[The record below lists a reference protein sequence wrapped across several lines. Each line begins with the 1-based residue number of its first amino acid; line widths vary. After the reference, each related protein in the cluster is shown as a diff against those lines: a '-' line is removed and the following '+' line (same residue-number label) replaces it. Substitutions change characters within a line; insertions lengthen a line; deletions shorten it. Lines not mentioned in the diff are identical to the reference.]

1 MPANRRY
8 LTLTA
13 VSLLFA
19 TACIGGAVTMGMTGK
34 RIWDIPVFGRSES
47 VQPLTNQLSPEK
59 VQRIARSITVKVLSN
74 KTSGSGILVGKKGA
88 NGKKEDIYS
97 VLTNRHVLVPGE
109 PYRIQTP
116 DGKIYQANV
125 VKDVNFKGSDLALLQ
140 FNSAQDYTLAELM
153 SVSTLAVNQQVF
165 AAGFVSDIKKLVFT
179 SGEVSLLPDKAF
191 QDGYQIGYT
200 NNVQKGMSGGPILN
214 QRGEVIGINGII
226 ANPIWGDPYV
236 FKDGSKPNSSEREKM
251 SHYSWGIA
259 IKTAVELSPEF
270 VETNQVKELDR
281 IAEEITVRIDFP
293 NGNGSGA
300 IIAKKNGLFTNNYYI
315 LTAYHVVDEAV
326 KYQVVTPDGR
336 RHSVDYST
344 VKRLPGVD
352 LAVLQFTSNQNYRVA
367 SLASNSVFKEN
378 NITVCVSGWPV
389 SNNNADKPS
398 RLFSVGETINSNSIE
413 LVRKNSSSLTDGYKM
428 VYSNITAGGVSGG
441 PILDIEGQVI
451 GIHGRADG
459 EETID
464 QAGERRPIQ
473 LGYSFGI
480 PISKFLGITSQIGV
494 KIGELKIDYRVFPD
508 LISDGKTIGA
518 KEIRDMLNFSVVFFK
533 IKHLDTFN
541 DPIELTNYAN
551 RLWRTGQYEDALAV
565 LNRAIQIQPKL
576 YQAWYLRGLVLHA
589 QQSSLFN
596 FNKQKS
602 KPTNQEILAS
612 FSMATIIEPKF
623 SAAWLRRGISL
634 QLLER
639 YEEAIESINEG
650 ISLDSKDSRFHQLKG
665 DLLTKIKQYEEAI
678 AAYTRSIELQPD
690 SYASY
695 FNRGLLKY
703 DYKKDQKG
711 ALSDYTEAIKL
722 DPDLVEA
729 YANRG
734 VVRDVL
740 GDTQGALDDY
750 AQAIK
755 LKPDYAEVYA
765 RRGMVHFLLKNKK
778 EALADYEKA
787 IRLKPNYAEAYL
799 ALGSYYFD
807 SENLEA
813 AITSLTK
820 AISLNRN
827 LFAAYSLRA
836 AAYYKRN
843 DIKLNDIQKAIT
855 DFTQAVQI
863 NPDHLKAYQGRG
875 KLYYNIGNY
884 QNAILDFSQVIR
896 PKSNDLE
903 AYNNRGVAYLK
914 INNPQ
919 NALNDFDLVIELNY
933 NLSESYLNR
942 GITKSSLND
951 YSGAINDL
959 TQAIERPSSDNIC
972 TACAYKIR
980 GIAQSQLGN
989 RQGAVADLE
998 KAAQLF
1004 RKQGDMAKYQSA
1016 LDLLRK
1022 VQK

>member
-1 MPANRRY
+1 MPPNRRY

-13 VSLLFA
+13 VSLLFI

-34 RIWDIPVFGRSES
+34 RIWDIPVFRGNES
-47 VQPLTNQLSPEK
+47 AQPLTNQLSSEE

-74 KTSGSGILVGKKGA
+74 KTSGSGILVSKKGA
-88 NGKKEDIYS
+88 NGKKEEIYS

-125 VKDVNFKGSDLALLQ
+125 VKDVNFKGRDLALLQ
-140 FNSAQDYTLAELM
+140 FSSAQDYTLAELM

-165 AAGFVSDIKKLVFT
+165 AAGFVFDAEKLVFT
-179 SGEVSLLPDKAF
+179 TGEVSLLPDKAF

-236 FKDGSKPNSSEREKM
+236 FEDGSKPNSSDREKM
-251 SHYSWGIA
+251 SRYSWGIA
-259 IKTAVELSPEF
+259 IKTAVALAPEF
-270 VETNQVKELDR
+270 IEIDSVKELDR

-300 IIAKKNGLFTNNYYI
+300 IIAKQNGLFTNNYYI
-315 LTAYHVVDEAV
+315 LTAYHVVNEAM
-326 KYQVVTPDGR
+326 KYQVLTLDGR
-336 RHSVDYST
+336 RHLVDYST

-367 SLASNSVFKEN
+367 NLATNSIFKDGN
-378 NITVCVSGWPV
+378 LNFVCVSGWP
-389 SNNNADKPS
+389 SSKNNADKPN
-398 RLFSVGETINSNSIE
+398 RLFSVGEVINSNSIE
-413 LVRKNSSSLTDGYKM
+413 AVRKNSDSLTDGYEM

-441 PILDIEGQVI
+441 PILDTKGQVI

-464 QAGERRPIQ
+464 QAGQQRSIQ

-480 PISKFLGITSQIGV
+480 PISKFLGMTSQIGV
-494 KIGELKIDYRVFPD
+494 KVGKFKNDYPVLPNLLSEENSVLFKQKSTRDILNLV
-508 LISDGKTIGA
+508 IGA
-518 KEIRDMLNFSVVFFK
+518 LK
-533 IKHLDTFN
+533 IKHLDSFN
-541 DPIELTNYAN
+541 DPIELINYAN
-551 RLWRTGQYEDALAV
+551 RLWRIGHNEEALAV
-565 LNRAIQIQPKL
+565 LNRAIEIQPKL
-576 YQAWYLRGLVLHA
+576 YHAWYLRGLVL
-589 QQSSLFN
+589 QSQKSSLFN
-596 FNKQKS
+596 KKKS
-602 KPTNQEILAS
+602 KPTTQEILAS
-612 FSMATIIEPKF
+612 FSVATIIEPRF
-623 SAAWLRRGISL
+623 SPAWRWRGLLL
-634 QLLER
+634 QVLGQHKQ
-639 YEEAIESINEG
+639 AIESINKG
-650 ISLDSKDSRFHQLKG
+650 ISLDSKDSRLHQLKG
-665 DLLTKIKQYEEAI
+665 SSLIKLKRYEEAI
-678 AAYTRSIELQPD
+678 VAYTRSIEIQPN
-690 SYASY
+690 SYAY
-695 FNRGLLKY
+695 FNLGLLEY
-703 DYKKDQKG
+703 AYNKDPKR
-711 ALSDYTEAIKL
+711 ALFYYTEAIKL

-734 VVRDVL
+734 IVRNVL

-755 LKPDYAEVYA
+755 LKPDYAEVYLQ
-765 RRGMVHFLLKNKK
+765 RGVVHFLLKNKK

-787 IRLKPNYAEAYL
+787 IRFKPNYAETYL

-827 LFAAYSLRA
+827 LFVAYSLRA

-843 DIKLNDIQKAIT
+843 NIQNAIA
-855 DFTQAVQI
+855 DFTQAIQL
-863 NPDHLKAYQGRG
+863 NSDHLEAYQGRG
-875 KLYYNIGNY
+875 ELYYNRGEY

-896 PKSNDLE
+896 LKSNDWQ
-903 AYNNRGVAYLK
+903 AYNNRGLSYLK
-914 INNPQ
+914 INNLQ
-919 NALNDFDLVIELNY
+919 NARSDFERVIKLNP
-933 NLSESYLNR
+933 NLAEAYLSS
-942 GITKSSLND
+942 GITRFKLND

-980 GIAQSQLGN
+980 GIAQSKLRN
-989 RQGAVADLE
+989 PQGAVADFE

-1004 RKQGDMAKYQSA
+1004 REEGDMAKYQSA
-1016 LDLLRK
+1016 LDLLME

>member
-1 MPANRRY
+1 M
-8 LTLTA
+8 
-13 VSLLFA
+13 
-19 TACIGGAVTMGMTGK
+19 
-34 RIWDIPVFGRSES
+34 
-47 VQPLTNQLSPEK
+47 
-59 VQRIARSITVKVLSN
+59 
-74 KTSGSGILVGKKGA
+74 
-88 NGKKEDIYS
+88 
-97 VLTNRHVLVPGE
+97 
-109 PYRIQTP
+109 
-116 DGKIYQANV
+116 
-125 VKDVNFKGSDLALLQ
+125 
-140 FNSAQDYTLAELM
+140 
-153 SVSTLAVNQQVF
+153 
-165 AAGFVSDIKKLVFT
+165 
-179 SGEVSLLPDKAF
+179 
-191 QDGYQIGYT
+191 
-200 NNVQKGMSGGPILN
+200 
-214 QRGEVIGINGII
+214 
-226 ANPIWGDPYV
+226 
-236 FKDGSKPNSSEREKM
+236 
-251 SHYSWGIA
+251 
-259 IKTAVELSPEF
+259 
-270 VETNQVKELDR
+270 KELDR

-300 IIAKKNGLFTNNYYI
+300 IIAKQNGFFTNNYYI

-336 RHSVDYST
+336 RHSVDHST

-367 SLASNSVFKEN
+367 SLASNSVKEN
-378 NITVCVSGWPV
+378 NITFVCVSGWPV

-398 RLFSVGETINSNSIE
+398 RLFSVGEIIRPNSIE
-413 LVRKNSSSLTDGYKM
+413 LVRKNSSSLTDGYEM
-428 VYSNITAGGVSGG
+428 VYYNITAGGVSGG
-441 PILDIEGQVI
+441 PILDIDGQVV

-473 LGYSFGI
+473 LGYSFGV
-480 PISKFLGITSQIGV
+480 PINKFLGMTSQIGV
-494 KIGELKIDYRVFPD
+494 KVGELKIDYPVLPNR
-508 LISDGKTIGA
+508 LSDEKSVLSQEKSTRNI
-518 KEIRDMLNFSVVFFK
+518 LNLVIAVFK

-551 RLWRTGQYEDALAV
+551 RLWRIGQYEDALAV
-565 LNRAIQIQPKL
+565 LNRAISIQPKL

-596 FNKQKS
+596 KQKS

-612 FSMATIIEPKF
+612 FSRATSIEPKF
-623 SAAWLRRGISL
+623 SPAWRWQGIFL
-634 QLLER
+634 QELER

-650 ISLDSKDSRFHQLKG
+650 ISLDSKDSRLHQLKG
-665 DLLTKIKQYEEAI
+665 DLLTKIKQYEKAI
-678 AAYTRSIELQPD
+678 AAYTRSIELQPN
-690 SYASY
+690 SYAY
-695 FNRGLLKY
+695 FIRGLLY
-703 DYKKDQKG
+703 DYKKEKDKKR

-729 YANRG
+729 YNRRG
-734 VVRDVL
+734 VIRSEL
-740 GDTQGALDDY
+740 GDTQGALEDY
-750 AQAIK
+750 EKAIK
-755 LKPDYAEVYA
+755 LKPDYAEVYVW
-765 RRGMVHFLLKNKK
+765 RGAVHFKLKNKK

-787 IRLKPNYAEAYL
+787 IKLKPNYAEAYL

-843 DIKLNDIQKAIT
+843 DIKLNDIQNAIT
-855 DFTQAVQI
+855 DFTQAIQI

-875 KLYYNIGNY
+875 KLYYNIEDY
-884 QNAILDFSQVIR
+884 QNAIADFTQVIR
-896 PKSNDLE
+896 LKSNDFE

-919 NALNDFDLVIELNY
+919 NALNDFDRGIELNP
-933 NLSESYLNR
+933 NLAEAYLNR

-951 YSGAINDL
+951 YSGAVDDL

-1004 RKQGDMAKYQSA
+1004 REQGDMAKYQSA
-1016 LDLLRK
+1016 LDLLRE
-1022 VQK
+1022 VQE

>member
-1 MPANRRY
+1 MSVNRRCF
-8 LTLTA
+8 TLVA
-13 VSLLFA
+13 SLLFV
-19 TACIGGAVTMGMTGK
+19 ACISGISGVVIRGMAGK
-34 RIWDIPVFGRSES
+34 RIWDIPVFQSS
-47 VQPLTNQLSPEK
+47 DPAQPLTNQLSPEE
-59 VQRIARSITVKVLSN
+59 VQGIARSITVKVISN
-74 KTSGSGILVGKKGA
+74 KTSGSGILVSKKGA
-88 NGKKEDIYS
+88 TGKKEHIYS
-97 VLTNRHVLVPGE
+97 ALTNRHVLMSGE
-109 PYRIQTP
+109 PYRIETP
-116 DGKIYQANV
+116 DGKIHQANV

-165 AAGFVSDIKKLVFT
+165 AAGFISDTKKLVFT

-214 QRGEVIGINGII
+214 QRGEVIGINGIL

-236 FKDGSKPNSSEREKM
+236 FQDGSKPNAIEREKM
-251 SHYSWGIA
+251 SSYSWGIA
-259 IKTAVELSPEF
+259 IKTAVDLAPEF
-270 VETNQVKELDR
+270 VETNRVKELDR
-281 IAEEITVRIDFP
+281 IAEETTVRIDFP
-293 NGNGSGA
+293 NGNGSGV
-300 IIAKKNGLFTNNYYI
+300 IIAKQGRFFTNNYYI
-315 LTAYHVVDEAV
+315 LTAYHVVNEAV

-336 RHSVDYST
+336 RHSVDYGT

-352 LAVLQFTSNQNYRVA
+352 LAVLEFTSNQTYRVA
-367 SLASNSVFKEN
+367 SLASNSLFNKDDWDF
-378 NITVCVSGWPV
+378 VCVSGWPISKV
-389 SNNNADKPS
+389 TGDKPT
-398 RLFSVGETINSNSIE
+398 RLFSVGEIIKPGLIQ
-413 LVRKNSSSLTDGYKM
+413 LVKKDAGSLTDGYEM

-441 PILDIEGQVI
+441 QVLNIDGQVI

-464 QAGERRPIQ
+464 HAGEQRPIQ

-480 PISKFLGITSQIGV
+480 PINKFLGMTSQIGV
-494 KIGELKIDYRVFPD
+494 KLGELKIDYPVFPD
-508 LISDGKTIGA
+508 LISDGKSVRA
-518 KEIRDMLNFSVVFFK
+518 KEKSIRDILNVIIDVFK
-533 IKHLDTFN
+533 IKHLETFN

-551 RLWRTGQYEDALAV
+551 RLWRIGDYENALAA
-565 LNRAIQIQPKL
+565 LNIALKIQPKL
-576 YQAWYLRGLVLHA
+576 YHAWYLRGLVLHS
-589 QQSSLFN
+589 QQRSL

-623 SAAWLRRGISL
+623 SPAWRWRGILL

-639 YEEAIESINEG
+639 YEEAIKSINEG
-650 ISLDSKDSRFHQLKG
+650 ISLDSKDSRLHQLKG
-665 DLLTKIKQYEEAI
+665 DFFTKLKQYEKAI
-678 AAYTRSIELQPD
+678 AAYTRSIELQPN
-690 SYASY
+690 SYAY

-703 DYKKDQKG
+703 DYKKEQKG

-734 VVRDVL
+734 VVRNVL

-765 RRGMVHFLLKNKK
+765 RRGTVHFLLKNKK

-820 AISLNRN
+820 AISLNRH

-836 AAYYKRN
+836 SAYYK
-843 DIKLNDIQKAIT
+843 
-855 DFTQAVQI
+855 
-863 NPDHLKAYQGRG
+863 
-875 KLYYNIGNY
+875 
-884 QNAILDFSQVIR
+884 
-896 PKSNDLE
+896 
-903 AYNNRGVAYLK
+903 
-914 INNPQ
+914 
-919 NALNDFDLVIELNY
+919 
-933 NLSESYLNR
+933 
-942 GITKSSLND
+942 
-951 YSGAINDL
+951 
-959 TQAIERPSSDNIC
+959 
-972 TACAYKIR
+972 
-980 GIAQSQLGN
+980 
-989 RQGAVADLE
+989 
-998 KAAQLF
+998 
-1004 RKQGDMAKYQSA
+1004 
-1016 LDLLRK
+1016 
-1022 VQK
+1022 

>member
-8 LTLTA
+8 LTLTT

-19 TACIGGAVTMGMTGK
+19 TACIGGAVTMRITGT
-34 RIWDIPVFGRSES
+34 RIWDIPVFAPSES
-47 VQPLTNQLSPEK
+47 AQPLTNQLSSEE

-74 KTSGSGILVGKKGA
+74 KTSGSGILVSQKGA
-88 NGKKEDIYS
+88 NGKKEDIYR

-140 FNSAQDYTLAELM
+140 FSSAQDYTLAELM

-165 AAGFVSDIKKLVFT
+165 AAGFVSDAEKLVFT
-179 SGEVSLLPDKAF
+179 TGEVSLLPDKAF

-214 QRGEVIGINGII
+214 RRGEVIGINGII

-251 SHYSWGIA
+251 SRYSWGIA

-270 VETNQVKELDR
+270 VGTNQVKELDR

-300 IIAKKNGLFTNNYYI
+300 IIAKQNGIFTNNYYI
-315 LTAYHVVDEAV
+315 LTAYHVVDESV

-336 RHSVDYST
+336 RHSVDYGT

-367 SLASNSVFKEN
+367 SLASNSVFN
-378 NITVCVSGWPV
+378 TFICVSGWPV

-398 RLFSVGETINSNSIE
+398 RLFSVGEIIGPNSIE
-413 LVRKNSSSLTDGYKM
+413 LVRKNSDSLTDGYEM

-441 PILDIEGQVI
+441 PILDTEGKVI

-464 QAGERRPIQ
+464 QAGQQRPIQ

-480 PISKFLGITSQIGV
+480 PISKFLGMTSQIGV
-494 KIGELKIDYRVFPD
+494 KVGELKIDYPVLPNLLSEGNSVLSKEKSTRDILNLV
-508 LISDGKTIGA
+508 IGV
-518 KEIRDMLNFSVVFFK
+518 LK

-551 RLWRTGQYEDALAV
+551 RLWRIGDYENALAA
-565 LNRAIQIQPKL
+565 LNIAIEIQPKL

-596 FNKQKS
+596 KQKS
-602 KPTNQEILAS
+602 KPTNQEILTS
-612 FSMATIIEPKF
+612 FSMATSIEPKF
-623 SAAWLRRGISL
+623 SPAWRWQGIFL
-634 QLLER
+634 QELER
-639 YEEAIESINEG
+639 YEEALLSINKA
-650 ISLDSKDSRFHQLKG
+650 IDIDSKDSRLYELKG
-665 DLLTKIKQYEEAI
+665 RVFIQQKRYEEAM
-678 AAYTRSIELQPD
+678 AVYTRSIELQPNWL
-690 SYASY
+690 AY
-695 FNRGLLKY
+695 FSRGLLRY
-703 DYKKDQKG
+703 RYMKDLEG
-711 ALSDYTEAIKL
+711 ARDDYTKAIDIK
-722 DPDLVEA
+722 PDFFKA
-729 YANRG
+729 YEQRG
-734 VVRDVL
+734 VVRYDS

-750 AQAIK
+750 TEAIK
-755 LKPDYAEVYA
+755 LEPDYAEAYVK
-765 RRGMVHFLLKNKK
+765 RGIIQFLLKNKK

-787 IRLKPNYAEAYL
+787 IKLKPDYAEAYF
-799 ALGSYYFD
+799 ALGYYYFD
-807 SENLEA
+807 SKNLDA
-813 AITSLTK
+813 AITNLTK

-836 AAYYKRN
+836 SAYYKRN
-843 DIKLNDIQKAIT
+843 DIKLNDIQNART
-855 DFTQAVQI
+855 DFTQAIQI
-863 NPDHLKAYQGRG
+863 NSDHLEAYQGRG
-875 KLYYNIGNY
+875 ELYSNIEDY
-884 QNAILDFSQVIR
+884 QNAIADFTQVIR
-896 PKSNDLE
+896 LKSNDFQ
-903 AYNNRGVAYLK
+903 AYTKRGIAYFR
-914 INNPQ
+914 INNLQ
-919 NALNDFDLVIELNY
+919 NALDDFNRVIQLNP
-933 NLSESYLNR
+933 NLAEAYLHR
-942 GITKSSLND
+942 GITKLSLND
-951 YSGAINDL
+951 YSGAVDDL

-980 GIAQSQLGN
+980 GIAQSKLGN
-989 RQGAVADLE
+989 RQGTVADLE

-1004 RKQGDMAKYQSA
+1004 REQGDMAKYQSA
-1016 LDLLRK
+1016 LDLLRE